1 MTVGQMTEGPFERQA
16 YRRILWSEADMPR
29 WFGCAALIGLSA
41 CGPQTALPA
50 PPGDTQVAIEEAARR
65 AGVPAPILLAVA
77 WTQSRLSMNQGV
89 RSPDGGVGLFHLLD
103 REGAPGSLSI
113 ERAARLTGLS
123 VELIST
129 QAGANALGYAV
140 LLREQADKVF
150 GQYQDLDEHRLG
162 DWFEVLMLAS
172 GFEDAKAADSFATDV
187 FRVLRDGAVAA
198 ADDGSVV
205 RLSPQAF
212 SLEGRAVWG
221 QVEQGLSGEYCPG
234 GSCVKYVA
242 ASTRNYTAGRQ
253 QKIDHVVIHDMEGT
267 YAGAISWFQNPAAGA
282 SAHYDLR
289 SSDGEITQQIRHADT
304 AWHAGNW
311 DLNSRSIG
319 IEHEG
324 FAAEG
329 SRWYTE
335 AMYKSS
341 AALVRFLADKYSF
354 PKDRSHIIGHYE
366 VPDPNHSGWY
376 GGANHHHDPCH
387 TWSGSPTWHNTAGCD
402 WDWNHYMEL
411 VTGSAPPPAST
422 GTLTGFVG
430 DHCCGTSASS
440 RKPLPGATVALVG
453 TSKSTKTDAQGMYS
467 FTLAGGTYTPRAS
480 LAGYA
485 TADHGSL
492 GGGVSAAVDVSP
504 SATAWGSIL
513 LEKVAVVTAP
523 RIAIAAP
530 ANGATVTSTPIAVRG
545 TIDDKS
551 VDAVK
556 VNGASAAAANGAF
569 SVQLALTPG
578 VNTITVTATNAAGT
592 GSATATVTY
601 KVPTPPPAAKGS
613 VAGDVTSQADAAA
626 LAAVTVA
633 VDGSAASAQTDA
645 QGHYRLDLDP
655 GSYTLTFTKAGFKG
669 GSRPVAIASAQVA
682 SLDVELEAVELPDP
696 TGVIGTLTIV
706 TPKEGIETGEDAVL
720 VSGKVELTGF
730 AALTVNGAA
739 AAVSA
744 DGSFAQPFKL
754 VEGANEITVRAAD
767 KDGRSLEAKVHVVY
781 TPPAPP
787 IQSLADSGCQS
798 GPAGFSALVSAAL
811 ALGLR
816 RRRSR
821 LRKSCAS

>member
-1 MTVGQMTEGPFERQA
+1 
-16 YRRILWSEADMPR
+16 MPR
-29 WFGCAALIGLSA
+29 WFGCAALVLLVA
-41 CGPQTALPA
+41 CGPQPA
-50 PPGDTQVAIEEAARR
+50 PAVPRGETQGAIEEAARR
-65 AGVPAPILLAVA
+65 AGVPAPILIAVA
-77 WTQSRLSMNQGV
+77 WTQSRLSMNAGV
-89 RSPDGGVGLFHLLD
+89 RSPDGGVGLFHLLG
-103 REGAPGSLSI
+103 REGAPESLSI
-113 ERAARLTGLS
+113 ERAALLTGLS
-123 VELIST
+123 VEAIAT
-129 QAGANALGYAV
+129 RAGANALGYGV

-150 GQYQDLDEHRLG
+150 GQYRDLDEHRLG

-187 FRVLRDGAVAA
+187 YRVLRDGVVAT
-198 ADDGSVV
+198 ADDRSVV

-221 QVEQGLSGEYCPG
+221 QIEQGLSGEYCPG
-234 GSCVKYVA
+234 GNCVKYAA
-242 ASTRNYTAGRQ
+242 ASSKNYTAGRQ

-289 SSDGEITQQIRHADT
+289 SSDGEITQQIHHADT

-311 DLNSRSIG
+311 DTNSRSIG

-329 SRWYTE
+329 SRWFTE

-376 GGANHHHDPCH
+376 GGSNHHHDPCH
-387 TWSGSPTWHNTAGCD
+387 AWSGSPTWHNTAGCD
-402 WDWNHYMEL
+402 WDWNHYLEL
-411 VTGSAPPPAST
+411 VTGSTPPPAST

-440 RKPLPGATVALVG
+440 RKPLPGATVALAG

-467 FTLAGGTYTPRAS
+467 FTLAPGTYTPRAS

-485 TADHGSL
+485 TADHGSI
-492 GGGVSAAVDVSP
+492 GGGVSPAVDVGA

-513 LEKVAVVTAP
+513 LEKAAVVTAP
-523 RIAIAAP
+523 KIAITAP

-551 VDAVK
+551 LDAVK
-556 VNGASAAAANGAF
+556 VNGAQAAAANGTF
-569 SVQLALTPG
+569 SVQVALAAG
-578 VNTITVTATNAAGT
+578 VNTITVTAANTAGT
-592 GSATATVTY
+592 GSATTTVTY

-613 VAGDVTSQADAAA
+613 VAGDVTGQADGAA
-626 LAAVTVA
+626 LASVTVA

-669 GSRPVAIASAQVA
+669 QSRPVAVASGQVA
-682 SLDVELEAVELPDP
+682 SLDVELEGAELPGP
-696 TGVIGTLTIV
+696 TGPAGSLTIA
-706 TPKEGIETGEDAVL
+706 TPADGVETGEDAVL
-720 VSGKVELTGF
+720 VSGKVELLGLS
-730 AALTVNGAA
+730 ALTVNGAA
-739 AAVSA
+739 AAVNA
-744 DGSFAQPFKL
+744 DGTFAVPFKL
-754 VEGANEITVRAAD
+754 VEGANEIAVRAVD
-767 KDGRSLEAKVHVVY
+767 KDGRALEAKVHVVY

-787 IQSLADSGCQS
+787 IEKLADSGCQS
-798 GPAGFSALVSAAL
+798 GPAGFSALLPALL

-816 RRRSR
+816 SRSR